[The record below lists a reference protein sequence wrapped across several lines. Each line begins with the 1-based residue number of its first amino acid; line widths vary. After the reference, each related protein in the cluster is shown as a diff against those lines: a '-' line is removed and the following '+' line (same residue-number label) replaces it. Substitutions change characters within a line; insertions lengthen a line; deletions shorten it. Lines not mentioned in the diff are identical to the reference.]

1 MPKTETGFLRKSEE
15 QHASDRKAAKVS
27 KQESADGKKV
37 STQAGP
43 EYDTLKATNSRREK
57 NSVAKARAKNNSYR
71 DNNSNAGRGKN
82 AEIVLS

>member
-27 KQESADGKKV
+27 KQQSADGKKV

-43 EYDTLKATNSRREK
+43 DYDTLKANDPRREK
-57 NSVAKARAKNNSYR
+57 TAVAKARAKNNRYR
-71 DNNSNAGRGKN
+71 DSNSNAGRGLP
-82 AEIVLS
+82 AEVTIS